1 MCLVTHFLLLG
12 ATPVGTGTATHDGSA
27 ILLEYTISLSATTT
41 YKCKAT
47 LVAAPNTETEATV
60 NIFKTG

>member
-12 ATPVGTGTATHDGSA
+12 DSLVSSGDGTHDGSSA
-27 ILLEYTISLSATTT
+27 ITLEYTISLSATTT

-47 LVAAPNTETEATV
+47 KTDGGVTETTV
-60 NIFKTG
+60 NIVKTG